1 MLNKPEWLFPKNAF
15 FENLFNNT
23 KENTIIVMDIDATII
38 AVNKAFTDCFGYKPA
53 DIIGQKVTMLFT
65 KEDQENGMPQKEI
78 LSVLNTGQGYDN
90 NYLVSFNGDI
100 TWVSGESI
108 LVEDDEGR
116 KLIAK
121 VIQDIHKIKDSEASL
136 SRMNDFNEAILS
148 SIKDVVIVLDEK
160 MNIISANKAFIKLFT
175 TADNSSATQINFS
188 SLIAPHDVSGELL
201 NNIRQ
206 AITSRKNFNNI
217 PIEIKTEE
225 GELRIFDVSSS
236 TMQLT
241 GTNKNILLVIHDI
254 TLHKSMERS
263 REDLIGFVAH
273 ELRNPLGNLV
283 LCNDLIGEL
292 IKENK
297 ISEAN
302 EILQRSK
309 NNVLRLNKMIAELYN
324 VTKINSGNLTL
335 EIATFNFD
343 EMLREAIESIQALHP
358 DYAIVVIGKGNI
370 KVQGDKY
377 RLIEVVTNYLSNG
390 IKYSNG
396 NTNVQLG
403 INYDTN
409 AITVSVKD
417 EGLGIST
424 EQLPYVFE
432 RYFRAENTRNLEGIG
447 LGLYLCRR
455 IIFAHGGRV
464 WVESKEG
471 KGSSFYFSIPL
482 IQ

>member
-1 MLNKPEWLFPKNAF
+1 MLNKPGWLFPKNTF

-23 KENTIIVMDIDATII
+23 KENTIIVMDLDATII

-65 KEDQENGMPQKEI
+65 KEDQEKGMPQKEI
-78 LSVLNTGQGYDN
+78 SSVLNTGQGYDN

-121 VIQDIHKIKDSEASL
+121 VIQNIHKIKDSEASL

-175 TADNSSATQINFS
+175 TADNSSATQINFA
-188 SLIAPHDVSGELL
+188 SLIAPHDASGELL
-201 NNIRQ
+201 HNIGQ
-206 AITSRKNFNNI
+206 AITLRKNFNNI
-217 PIEIKTEE
+217 PIEIKTAE

-292 IKENK
+292 INENK

-335 EIATFNFD
+335 DIATFNFKD
-343 EMLREAIESIQALHP
+343 MLQEAIESIQALHP
-358 DYAIVVIGKGNI
+358 DYAIVIKGEGNI

-409 AITVSVKD
+409 SITVSVKD
-417 EGLGIST
+417 EGLGISI

-482 IQ
+482 TQ